1 MHLDDRSVREGQR
14 TTVTVRLAG
23 LTGAEE
29 ITRTVERTP
38 FVTVRR
44 ASRSLTR
51 LCDPRQDLHDVDL
64 VLGVRRWGVRDVGA
78 GQVAATSPWAGWR
91 WGPVPVPGRTL
102 TVLPVAATFDCRSQ
116 APHPLGLVGANQSR
130 RTGDG
135 SEFAGIRPF
144 AVGDRLRRI
153 NWRVSLATG
162 ELHVVETRAEED
174 TAVLL
179 LIDSLADVGASGGIG
194 EEQTSL
200 DVTVRAA
207 SALAEHHL
215 RTGDRVGLRLLG
227 PGLPPVGYGSGTAH
241 RMRILHSLA
250 RIRGDARRRPGDRR
264 LRLDAPDGTVVLML
278 TPMLE
283 EAAARAAA
291 TIARPGCPAGGD
303 RHAPG
308 EPGRR
313 RPTGRARA
321 IARTAWRMRML
332 ERDWCFGEVARAGC
346 PVVPWRAPAR
356 STR

>member
-1 MHLDDRSVREGQR
+1 M
-14 TTVTVRLAG
+14 TG

-29 ITRTVERTP
+29 ITRTVDPTP
-38 FVTVRR
+38 YVTVPR
-44 ASRSLTR
+44 ANRSLTR
-51 LCDPRQDLHDVDL
+51 LCDPRDATHDVDL

-102 TVLPVAATFDCRSQ
+102 TVLPVAATFDSRAQ
-116 APHPLGLVGANQSR
+116 APHPLGLVGAHQSR

-162 ELHVVETRAEED
+162 DLHVVETRAEED

-179 LIDSLADVGASGGIG
+179 LVDSLADLGTSGGVGAD
-194 EEQTSL
+194 ETSL

-227 PGLPPVGYGSGTAH
+227 PGVPPVGYGSGTAH

-250 RIRGDARRRPGDRR
+250 RIRVTRLDEGGDRR

-283 EAAARAAA
+283 EAAARVAA
-291 TIARPGCPAGGD
+291 TVARSGLPLVVIDTLPADVAASG
-303 RHAPG
+303 HTA
-308 EPGRR
+308 
-313 RPTGRARA
+313 RARA
-321 IARTAWRMRML
+321 IAGTAWRMRLL
-332 ERDWCFGEVARAGC
+332 ERDLVLAEVARAGC
-346 PVVPWRAPAR
+346 PVVPWRGPGTLDEVMRRLSRRAQLPRMAR
-356 STR
+356 R